1 MLGLPS
7 MGASGLLPL
16 PKCTLG
22 VSSLEEDDTV
32 EEVEFEIACL
42 MGVWAEQRML
52 RLNLS
57 TVPGSSTLP
66 ISCCTA
72 SWRLSFSS
80 FPAPLEL
87 GLVTP
92 ALGGLTSG
100 PLPARPNVSKLVL
113 EVAPPASP
121 PVPKSLSLEIVDNLT
136 AAGSGSYSSG
146 WKDHVE
152 RPLSGTEGWSVVE
165 VEVDQRRNDF
175 SGSIGTLVLVEVGG

>member
-1 MLGLPS
+1 

-16 PKCTLG
+16 PKWTRG
-22 VSSLEEDDTV
+22 VSSLEEDETV
-32 EEVEFEIACL
+32 EEVELEIACWDL
-42 MGVWAEQRML
+42 AGDWAERRML

-57 TVPGSSTLP
+57 TVPGSSTFP
-66 ISCCTA
+66 ISCCKA
-72 SWRLSFSS
+72 SWRLSFAS

-87 GLVTP
+87 VLATP
-92 ALGGLTSG
+92 ALGGLTSD
-100 PLPARPNVSKLVL
+100 PLPVRPNVSKLVL
-113 EVAPPASP
+113 EVVPPASP
-121 PVPKSLSLEIVDNLT
+121 PVPKSLSLDIVDNLT

-175 SGSIGTLVLVEVGG
+175 NGSIGTLVLEEVGG